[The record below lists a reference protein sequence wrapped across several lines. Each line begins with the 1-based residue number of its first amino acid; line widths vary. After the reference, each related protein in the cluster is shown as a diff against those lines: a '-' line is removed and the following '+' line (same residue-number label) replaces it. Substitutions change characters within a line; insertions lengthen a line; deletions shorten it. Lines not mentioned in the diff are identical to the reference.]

1 MSRQGSRI
9 LIRVQSYC
17 SPVSATAV
25 AQTPARS
32 LRPAAAMT
40 APGSCPAIRLPA
52 LLLTMAMALVVAAC
66 GGNGG
71 DAGAGAAP
79 PTVTAAVVEDVLW
92 VDTIEALGTAQAN
105 ESVTLTAKV
114 TEVVRRLRFEDGDRV
129 EAGDV
134 LVELTG
140 QAEVAQLEEA
150 RAALNETQQQLDRME
165 GLVAQGTIPRAQYDT
180 QRAARDTARAR
191 ANAIRARLAERVIS
205 APFAG
210 RLGFR
215 AVSDGALVTP
225 GTVITTLDDT
235 SIIKLD
241 FSIPETAL
249 STLSLGQNIRASSAA
264 WPDQVFEGTVT
275 SIGSRVDPVTRA
287 VAVRANLP
295 NPDDLIKPGMLM
307 RVNLLAVPRQTLV
320 LPELSVV
327 QIGASSFVFLIDDD
341 NVIEQVPVE
350 LGARRRGQVEVL
362 AGVAQGD
369 RIVVDGT
376 FKVRTGSRVAIVDG
390 AGNPVPDTQ
399 TAAR

>member
-1 MSRQGSRI
+1 MPNHFFPAFHNIPGGSPDRSERP
-9 LIRVQSYC
+9 LRAGCLRLLAV
-17 SPVSATAV
+17 TA
-25 AQTPARS
+25 
-32 LRPAAAMT
+32 L
-40 APGSCPAIRLPA
+40 A
-52 LLLTMAMALVVAAC
+52 LLLAAC
-66 GGNGG
+66 GGGG
-71 DAGAGAAP
+71 DDGGGTVAA
-79 PTVTAAVVEDVLW
+79 PTVTAAQVQDVLW
-92 VDTIEALGTAQAN
+92 VDTLQALGTAQAN

-114 TEVVRRLRFEDGDRV
+114 TEVVRRVRFEDGDKV
-129 EAGDV
+129 QAGDV

-150 RAALNETQQQLDRME
+150 QAALNEAQQQLGRME

-235 SIIKLD
+235 SVIKLD

-249 STLSLGQNIRASSAA
+249 STLSPGQAIRATSAA
-264 WPDQVFEGTVT
+264 WPDQEFEGTVT

-287 VAVRANLP
+287 VAVRAHLP
-295 NPDDLIKPGMLM
+295 NPDDLLMPGMLM
-307 RVNLLAVPRQTLV
+307 QVNLLAVPRQTLV

-327 QIGASSFVFLIDDD
+327 QIGTTSFVFRIGDD
-341 NVIEQVPVE
+341 NVVEQVAVE

-362 AGVAQGD
+362 AGVEQGD
-369 RIVVDGT
+369 RVVVDGT
-376 FKVRTGSRVAIVDG
+376 FKVRAGNQVAIVDG
-390 AGNPVPDTQ
+390 SGQPVADTP
-399 TAAR
+399 AVVR